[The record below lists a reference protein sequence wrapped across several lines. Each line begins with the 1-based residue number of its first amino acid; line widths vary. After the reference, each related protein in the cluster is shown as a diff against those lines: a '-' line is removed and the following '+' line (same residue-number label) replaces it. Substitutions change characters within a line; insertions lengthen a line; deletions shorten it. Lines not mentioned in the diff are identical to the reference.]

1 MKAKYCRYVLKFKQP
16 AGTSRGVLH
25 EKETYFLRL
34 EDENAPG
41 VYGIGECAVFRGLSA
56 DDVPR
61 YEDKLKEL
69 CANIGRDEA
78 TDLQCFPSIM
88 FGLQTAIYDISNG
101 GRMLPFPSAFT
112 EGEAG
117 IPINGLVWM
126 GTKDEMLARIREKIE
141 AGFTTIKLKVGAI
154 DFDSELEM
162 VKFIR
167 SCYSPESLTIRL
179 DANGGF
185 TPENAL
191 QRLSEFAKYGI
202 HSIEQPIKAGQ
213 WEEMRR
219 LCDNSPIDIALDEEL
234 IGIFTPERM
243 GEMLDAVKPRYII
256 LKPSLVGGFSGSQMW
271 MQQAAVRGIGGWI
284 TSALESNVGLNAIAQ
299 WTARMG
305 ADMPQGL
312 GTGALYVNN
321 IASPLSVV
329 GDSLR
334 YDPSAEWSFPSLDW
348 Q

>member
-1 MKAKYCRYVLKFKQP
+1 
-16 AGTSRGVLH
+16 
-25 EKETYFLRL
+25 
-34 EDENAPG
+34 
-41 VYGIGECAVFRGLSA
+41 
-56 DDVPR
+56 
-61 YEDKLKEL
+61 
-69 CANIGRDEA
+69 
-78 TDLQCFPSIM
+78 M

-126 GTKDEMLARIREKIE
+126 GTKDEMLARIRDKIN

-154 DFDSELEM
+154 DFESELEM

-167 SCYSPESLTIRL
+167 SCYSADTLTIRL

-234 IGIFTPERM
+234 IGIFTSERM

-321 IASPLSVV
+321 IGSPLSVI

-334 YDPSAEWSFPSLDW
+334 YDPSAAWSFPSLDW